1 MSPQVLLDLLHQV
14 LDGRAAPE
22 ALHAAL
28 EAPGVVS
35 PETAAELLRALED
48 RYVRG
53 GVHYELYLLLKDQ
66 LQVHLRP
73 RSTRPPPR
81 RPATTTSP
89 PAGPATSP
97 TVPPAPDRTRLRMPT
112 EPSADRTQF
121 RAPSAPPPD
130 RTQLRVPTS
139 PAATVAAGARPRE
152 LPEQAPSSRPAF
164 GPPGPRSMPG
174 TDEPPEVRTWVSEV
188 PLEPGAVIKERFV
201 LEQRL
206 GEGGMGVV
214 FKARDLRKE
223 EARDRDPFV
232 AIKFLSSEFRRHP
245 EAFMALQ
252 RESRRAQALAHPNV
266 VTVHDFDRDGTLIYM
281 TMEFLEGEPLDRF
294 IQRHPQGLRFKE
306 AWPIVEGCARA
317 LAYAHEEGVVHADFK
332 PGNVFV
338 AGKGRVKVL
347 DFGIARAVTR
357 RGDAAVTGTRFD
369 AGSLGALTPAYASPE
384 MLLNDQ
390 PDPRDDVYALACVTF
405 ELLTGRHPFDGQPA
419 VKAAHDGMT
428 VRRAVGM
435 GRRAHRAL
443 VHGLAFRQSDRTP
456 TIEAFLDELAGP
468 LGARG
473 RALRQSLVS
482 IVATVVIVAGLA
494 AGAWWLTRADPDEQL
509 RRQLADS
516 ARAQVEESSR
526 RSGQVPE
533 VDAELRNILLEQ
545 GRDYVKLA
553 TGGKFDPVI
562 LSEGVS
568 SAYGAY
574 VNVLRMDPSSTEA
587 LDGLVEIV
595 RLYERE
601 AARALEEGDAA
612 RAAELAG
619 YGLKIQPTRDALIDL
634 RSRAEAELGQK
645 PP

>member
-1 MSPQVLLDLLHQV
+1 MASGEMTAQALRQLMHQV
-14 LDGRAAPE
+14 LDGRVAPE

-28 EAPGVVS
+28 DGPDAIP
-35 PETAAELLRALED
+35 PETAAELLREIEE

-53 GVHYELYLLLKDQ
+53 GIHYELYLLLKDQ
-66 LQVHLRP
+66 LQAHVRP
-73 RSTRPPPR
+73 RSTRPPAW
-81 RPATTTSP
+81 RPAPTTSP
-89 PAGPATSP
+89 PS
-97 TVPPAPDRTRLRMPT
+97 APDRTRLRMPT
-112 EPSADRTQF
+112 EPPADRTQF
-121 RAPSAPPPD
+121 RAPSAAPPD
-130 RTQLRVPTS
+130 RTQLRVPTA

-152 LPEQAPSSRPAF
+152 RPEQAPRSHPAF
-164 GPPGPRSMPG
+164 VPPGPRSVPG
-174 TDEPPEVRTWVSEV
+174 TEEPPEVRTWVSEM
-188 PLEPGAVIKERFV
+188 PLEPGTVIKDRFV

-306 AWPIVEGCARA
+306 AWPLVEGCARA

-338 AGKGRVKVL
+338 AGKRRVKVL

-357 RGDAAVTGTRFD
+357 RGDDAVTGTRFD

-384 MLLNDQ
+384 MLLNGK
-390 PDPRDDVYALACVTF
+390 PDPRDDVYALACVTY

-419 VKAAHDGMT
+419 VKAAHDGMA
-428 VRRAVGM
+428 VRRAAGM

-443 VHGLAFRQSDRTP
+443 MHGLAFRQAERTP

-473 RALRQSLVS
+473 RALRQSLLS
-482 IVATVVIVAGLA
+482 IVATVVIGAGVAA
-494 AGAWWLTRADPDEQL
+494 AAWWFTRADPDEQL

-516 ARAQVEESSR
+516 ARAEVEEAKR

-533 VDAELRNILLEQ
+533 VDPELRDILLEQ
-545 GRDYVKLA
+545 GRDYVALA
-553 TGGKFDPVI
+553 TGSKFDPII

-568 SAYGAY
+568 SAYGAF
-574 VNVLRMDPSSTEA
+574 VNVLRMDPSSASA

-619 YGLKIQPTRDALIDL
+619 YGLKIQPTRDALIEL
-634 RSRAEAELGQK
+634 RSRAEAALGPQT
-645 PP
+645 P